1 MAQEQ
6 RKPNTEQP
14 AEQIK
19 GQLSLDGFDTAA
31 LNAQEV
37 EQAPEVQD
45 EIRIDFPMDVDP
57 ELDPNSPQF
66 NAERYNKEVM
76 TPENVERL
84 KHIMEDAQKK
94 IEKDLSFS
102 HTPEMAEALRKMTEA
117 VEAATSNL
125 ANSAV
130 SSMRS
135 FSALYEQ
142 LLDGMAEVLAGIN
155 ASTLQKAQEII
166 PYLEREIEAYNKKN
180 PEAAPL
186 TIDTVLNYFTVT
198 GEPVAIDQNGTN
210 LENPY
215 IDLWKRAKKRQKIAE
230 GRKKTAARRE
240 LATTGNTIV
249 SLGGYVLTPSLEEYM
264 NILTGKLIYKLP
276 GEPKDFVFDNSGML
290 NKISLKNQP
299 LVNQNELNT
308 AYLAAITKA
317 VNISEPEEQLSI
329 SLYAPA
335 FLEEMGIDPRKSY
348 KKRDDASLAELR
360 RDYLMQNM
368 VLPFDPL
375 VMQMPDGS
383 CYRLAGF
390 VSYDIQKE
398 ELRLSVPAFFKLKDE
413 LQERSGFIPYNRLL
427 HANIATENQMAV
439 ELANRILNGVLQRG
453 TIPDVATYNKETR
466 KKTATRRTVIKTTPD
481 GETTKTVEEY
491 APDPAQ
497 GESAEQS
504 PRKKKVTYTPKFSS
518 LIKDC
523 PQMQARLE
531 EIDATPDKK
540 NKSQLK
546 NHILQRTFIA
556 ATKIIME
563 KSDAPKRYNDF
574 AIEYQPP
581 TVSTIGG
588 RYKVTHTGLNRN
600 YSYPALN

>member
-1 MAQEQ
+1 MAQEE
-6 RKPNTEQP
+6 RKPNTEQ
-14 AEQIK
+14 AGDQIQ
-19 GQLSLDGFDTAA
+19 GQLSLEGFDAA
-31 LNAQEV
+31 APEAQET
-37 EQAPEVQD
+37 QD

-66 NAERYNKEVM
+66 NAERYKKEAL

-84 KHIMEDAQKK
+84 RHVMDDVQKK
-94 IEKDLSFS
+94 LTKTLSFYN
-102 HTPEMAEALRKMTEA
+102 TPEAADALRKMAESIEA
-117 VEAATSNL
+117 VTSKMATS
-125 ANSAV
+125 AEPT
-130 SSMRS
+130 MHK

-142 LLDGMAEVLAGIN
+142 LLDGMAKALEGIN
-155 ASTLQKAQEII
+155 AAALQQTQEII
-166 PYLEREIEAYNKKN
+166 PYLEREIDAFNKKN
-180 PEAAPL
+180 PDAAPL
-186 TIDTVLNYFTVT
+186 DVDTVLDYFTVT
-198 GEPVAIDQNGTN
+198 GEPVTISPDGTPFD
-210 LENPY
+210 NPY
-215 IDLWKRAKKRQKIAE
+215 IDIWNRAKVRQKKAA
-230 GRKKTAARRE
+230 GRKTVAARRE

-249 SLGGYVLTPSLEEYM
+249 SLGGYVLTPSPEEYM
-264 NILTGKLIYKLP
+264 NNLTGKLIYKLP

-299 LVNQNELNT
+299 LVNQNDLNT

-335 FLEEMGIDPRKSY
+335 FLEEMGIDPRKTN
-348 KKRDDASLAELR
+348 KKRSDVSLAELR

-497 GESAEQS
+497 GDTAELS
-504 PRKKKVTYTPKFSS
+504 PKKKKVSYTPKFSS
-518 LIKDC
+518 LINDC

-531 EIDATPDKK
+531 DIDAAPDKK

-546 NHILQRTFIA
+546 NNILQRTFIA

-563 KSDAPKRYNDF
+563 KSDAPKRYKDF
-574 AIEYQPP
+574 KIEYLPP

-588 RYKVTHTGLNRN
+588 RYKVTHTGLNKEYN
-600 YSYPALN
+600 YPAQN